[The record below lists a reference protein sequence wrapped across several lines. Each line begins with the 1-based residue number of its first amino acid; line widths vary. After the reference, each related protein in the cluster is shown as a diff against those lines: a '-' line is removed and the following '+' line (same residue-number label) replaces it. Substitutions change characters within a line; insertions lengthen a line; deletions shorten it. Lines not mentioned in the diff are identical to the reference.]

1 MKPESRRAAT
11 TFGVRLGWSTTFAL
25 GLVLG
30 SLTPL
35 EAQSPPPVQGTM
47 ALEGSMKEFYRAANV
62 IVVTTVDGMEH
73 MYHFAKNLVVH
84 GGQGSGVD
92 ALEGLREGNTVV
104 VHYTVSGQQEFAQEI
119 DRLGDEGLRTTEGK
133 VARIDRKRKEITI
146 RFANG
151 TTETLRMTDRAT
163 AESSDTLD
171 QAGAEGRRSS
181 STMLMRP
188 VTKWRITSGRCR
200 DVEEWMPMKSK
211 VAILTG
217 TVMFATLIA
226 IPSYVYGMQG
236 DRRNTI
242 NITRTRPAHQPV
254 RFRRQASR
262 RWA

>member
-1 MKPESRRAAT
+1 MKPKNCRATSAL
-11 TFGVRLGWSTTFAL
+11 GVRLGWSTTFAL

-47 ALEGSMKEFYRAANV
+47 ALEGRMKEFYRAANV

-119 DRLGDEGLRTTEGK
+119 DQLGDEGLRTTEGK
-133 VARIDRKRKEITI
+133 VARIDRKRKAITI
-146 RFANG
+146 KFENG

-163 AESSDTLD
+163 AESADTLD
-171 QAGAEGRRSS
+171 QAGAEG
-181 STMLMRP
+181 
-188 VTKWRITSGRCR
+188 TKIIVYYADEAGR
-200 DVEEWMPMKSK
+200 K
-211 VAILTG
+211 VA
-217 TVMFATLIA
+217 
-226 IPSYVYGMQG
+226 
-236 DRRNTI
+236 
-242 NITRTRPAHQPV
+242 HH
-254 RFRRQASR
+254 FRKVS
-262 RWA
+262 